1 MNPLKRKRYSTL
13 STTTLAVYLSL
24 NVEVMDDHRGID
36 CLTFPLFS
44 LTRLLMAGWWVQ
56 LHWTDMQHRFAY
68 RCAYRRQQWQ
78 VYWSVAGIGWRSVVW
93 SMGI

>member
-1 MNPLKRKRYSTL
+1 MNRLKRKRQATFSA
-13 STTTLAVYLSL
+13 TTMAVYLSL

-36 CLTFPLFS
+36 CLALPLLS

-56 LHWTDMQHRFAY
+56 LRWTGVQHSF
-68 RCAYRRQQWQ
+68 AYRRQQWQ
-78 VYWSVAGIGWRSVVW
+78 LYWSVAGIGWRSVAW